1 MRLFLISLRRN
12 ILLTEINIHSSYR
25 SLFSETSYR
34 VDLVRYAD
42 VLSYLTSM
50 HRKFRN
56 YVKGCQIGLV
66 EETFCL
72 LDKNLELISQND
84 LFIKKIKKDD
94 CFYVVPVIVGAGGK
108 NGMRN
113 LIIAAA
119 LFAATG
125 PAGAGL
131 WGTGGTAAA
140 GTAATGATLASG
152 SGVVPHVAGEI
163 GASQIGG
170 ATLGSMGSFG
180 TTLAVNAGLAL
191 ATSLFTKKPADIKR
205 TDQNARQNNMFGSL
219 KNTIDSGIPI
229 PLIYG
234 LHRVGGQF
242 ISGYLDTTKHN
253 ASASIKVSDKFS

>member
-1 MRLFLISLRRN
+1 
-12 ILLTEINIHSSYR
+12 
-25 SLFSETSYR
+25 LFSETSYR

-113 LIIAAA
+113 LVIAAA
-119 LFAATG
+119 LIAATG

-131 WGTGGTAAA
+131 WGTGGAAA
-140 GTAATGATLASG
+140 GTAGTAAASSASVMGTAAEAQFMGQVGAQTAGGFTL
-152 SGVVPHVAGEI
+152 
-163 GASQIGG
+163 
-170 ATLGSMGSFG
+170 GSFG

-219 KNTIDSGIPI
+219 KNTVDSGIPI

-242 ISGYLDTTKHN
+242 ISGYLDTTKHDS
-253 ASASIKVSDKFS
+253 SANIKVSDKFS